1 MNGTDRMIRVT
12 GTATVSAK
20 ADVTRIR
27 MTVNGT
33 DMEYEGAIHR
43 CAENHRDMRDR
54 LESVGLD
61 RDGLRTESQ
70 KVEPH
75 YEDVPYEDHEGRQR
89 TKRVRQGF
97 EYRDVLVF
105 EFPTDNETLGRM
117 LTTVLKAPCKPQ
129 SLQREDEAA
138 PLRPFLVI
146 IRDEWMA
153 REYPGKRCLLQTKRE
168 RNHLIPLILRRIGIH
183 PDSLR
188 DKLLRIDLGDDHI
201 STKERCAGCKERTI
215 LRDKIAADEDHVSCA
230 LTI

>member
-1 MNGTDRMIRVT
+1 MNGTDRTIRVT

-70 KVEPH
+70 KVVPH

-97 EYRDVLVF
+97 EYSDVLVF

-117 LTTVLKAPCKPQ
+117 LTIVLKAPCKPDVTIGFA
-129 SLQREDEAA
+129 SSDPEGSRREALGLAA
-138 PLRPFLVI
+138 EDARRKAEMLASALGIGLDCVMDVSYGSAPWMGHNGTEEMCLCSSMAIGDAIEPDIDPQDVSFTETVEVVWR
-146 IRDEWMA
+146 IR
-153 REYPGKRCLLQTKRE
+153 
-168 RNHLIPLILRRIGIH
+168 
-183 PDSLR
+183 
-188 DKLLRIDLGDDHI
+188 
-201 STKERCAGCKERTI
+201 
-215 LRDKIAADEDHVSCA
+215 
-230 LTI
+230 